1 MSDIVDPEAAV
12 RSYLLSLRDPS
23 ALVDQAA
30 IDALTREAEH
40 STDPIEQ
47 LRLLTKL
54 ERAKA
59 VDPAH
64 FEHQFIRCAKQ
75 WAEANDVSVAAF
87 RSLGVPDA
95 TLRAAGLVAGAG
107 RSAGQRTAP
116 RGGATRGAAGR
127 APAVPTDQV
136 KTHVLGRSGTFTMAA
151 VVEAVRGSELTVRKA
166 IAELVD
172 AGKVRNLGPDPHHHG
187 RGRAP
192 LRYETV
198 A

>member
-23 ALVDQAA
+23 ALVDQEA
-30 IDALTREAEH
+30 IDALSRQAAET
-40 STDPIEQ
+40 TDPIEQ
-47 LRLLTKL
+47 LRLLTRL

-64 FEHQFIRCAKQ
+64 YEHQFIRCAKQ
-75 WAEANDVSVAAF
+75 WAEANDVSTAAF
-87 RSLGVPDA
+87 RSLGVPEA
-95 TLRAAGLVAGAG
+95 TLRAAGLVAGSSRPTGPRQAR
-107 RSAGQRTAP
+107 RST
-116 RGGATRGAAGR
+116 GGSGR
-127 APAVPTDQV
+127 APSVSTEQV
-136 KTHVLGRSGTFTMAA
+136 KAHVRGLTGTFTMAA
-151 VVEAVRGSELTVRKA
+151 VVEAVHGSEITVRKA

-172 AGKVRNLGPDPHHHG
+172 AGSVRNLGPDPHHHG

>member
-23 ALVDQAA
+23 ALVDQEA
-30 IDALTREAEH
+30 IDALTREAEQA
-40 STDPIEQ
+40 TDPIEQ
-47 LRLLTKL
+47 LRLLTRL

-64 FEHQFIRCAKQ
+64 YEHQFIRCAKQ
-75 WAEANDVSVAAF
+75 WAEANDVSAAAF

-95 TLRAAGLVAGAG
+95 TLRAAGMVAGAG
-107 RSAGQRTAP
+107 RGTAP
-116 RGGATRGAAGR
+116 RPARRTSGSSGR
-127 APAVPTDQV
+127 APSVSTEQV
-136 KTHVLGRSGTFTMAA
+136 KAHVRGLTGTFTMAA
-151 VVEAVRGSELTVRKA
+151 VVEAVRGSEITVRKA
-166 IAELVD
+166 IAELFDWVT
-172 AGKVRNLGPDPHHHG
+172 VSNLGPDPHHHG

>member
-23 ALVDQAA
+23 ALVDQEA
-30 IDALTREAEH
+30 IEALTREAEQT
-40 STDPIEQ
+40 TDPIEQ
-47 LRLLTKL
+47 LRLLTRL

-75 WAEANDVSVAAF
+75 WADANDVSVAAF

-95 TLRAAGLVAGAG
+95 TLRAAGLMAGAG
-107 RSAGQRTAP
+107 RGAAP
-116 RGGATRGAAGR
+116 RTPRRASGSSGR
-127 APAVPTDQV
+127 APAVPSEQI
-136 KTHVLGRSGTFTMAA
+136 KAHVLGLSGTFTMSA
-151 VVEAVRGSELTVRKA
+151 VVEAVRGSEITVRKA
-166 IAELVD
+166 IGELVD
-172 AGKVRNLGPDPHHHG
+172 AGRVRNLGPDPHHHG

-192 LRYETV
+192 LRYEIV

>member
-1 MSDIVDPEAAV
+1 MSDVVDPEAAV

-23 ALVDQAA
+23 ALVDQDA
-30 IDALTREAEH
+30 IDALSRQAAET
-40 STDPIEQ
+40 TDPIEQ
-47 LRLLTKL
+47 LRLLSRL

-64 FEHQFIRCAKQ
+64 YEHQFIRCARQ
-75 WAEANDVSVAAF
+75 WAEANEVSVAAF

-107 RSAGQRTAP
+107 RSSAP
-116 RGGATRGAAGR
+116 RQARRTTSGAGR
-127 APAVPTDQV
+127 APSVSAEQV
-136 KTHVLGRSGTFTMAA
+136 KAHVRGLSGTFTMAA
-151 VVEAVRGSELTVRKA
+151 VIEAIHGSEITVRKA
-166 IAELVD
+166 ISELIE
-172 AGKVRNLGPDPHHHG
+172 AGAVRSLGPDPHHRG

-192 LRYETV
+192 VRYETV